1 MSLTSYLTAPSRGV
15 FVLVSF
21 ESFGGFPGLAAT
33 YSPTSFDAVPLARR
47 HLTAGFG
54 MGPGVLLVLW
64 PPNRGIPL
72 IQPALRGCRKS
83 CFTVGVHAY
92 RVQSLLLLD
101 QIKPVGRLVPVN

>member
-64 PPNRGIPL
+64 PPNRGIPRR
-72 IQPALRGCRKS
+72 IQPALLGAVARQADTFWCGMLSGPVSFRYWIKS
-83 CFTVGVHAY
+83 
-92 RVQSLLLLD
+92 SLSGD
-101 QIKPVGRLVPVN
+101 